1 MKIDQGLFN
10 QDFADHHAVLGVAI
24 DSNAKDARKRY
35 LKIARKLHPDSF
47 TASSKLEKQQA
58 SELLSKLVNPA
69 YEVLSQEKAASEH
82 SLMLLMKGQQL
93 SHSAETPKLS
103 SEQAKVLWNSKNIEH
118 DYRMAVKA
126 LADIQYDSLGQIAE
140 TTGCLS
146 ELNLVYI
153 MRKPGKKQNPTQL
166 ATGSQKVS
174 PIGSGGPES
183 QRPRRTRETVID
195 SYLERAKV
203 FEREKDYSRSILE
216 LREALKTYPDSAAC
230 HAHLAAVYLRSGQAT
245 MARVHVKRALAI
257 CPNNE
262 TAMKLQ
268 KHLDKQQGATQIE
281 TSQGAKARGLFGL
294 FGGKKK

>member
-24 DSNAKDARKRY
+24 NSSAKDARKRY

-47 TASSKLEKQQA
+47 TASSKLEKNQA

-93 SHSAETPKLS
+93 SHSTEAPELS

-126 LADIQYDSLGQIAE
+126 LADIQYDSLDQIAE

-153 MRKPGKKQNPTQL
+153 IRKPGKNPTQP
-166 ATGSQKVS
+166 ATESEKLS
-174 PIGSGGPES
+174 PIVSGGPVS

-195 SYLERAKV
+195 SYLERARV

-230 HAHLAAVYLRSGQAT
+230 HAQLATVYLRSGQAT

-257 CPNNE
+257 CPNDE
-262 TAMKLQ
+262 TALKLQ
-268 KHLDKQQGATQIE
+268 KHLDRQQGAAQME
-281 TSQGAKARGLFGL
+281 TSQGAKSRGLFGL